1 MRICIG
7 IGRPHGIIVLGQSDV
22 TEGDTA
28 LRNQHH
34 LVQLAHH
41 WLSMSNLACCLEALI
56 DDEMACTAE
65 AEEHIPVGVK
75 SMSNDW
81 RLRPPKRR
89 RRSCGQCR

>member
-1 MRICIG
+1 MRTCIS
-7 IGRPHGIIVLGQSDV
+7 IGRPHGSVVLGQSDV

-34 LVQLAHH
+34 LVQLALH
-41 WLSMSNLACCLEALI
+41 WLSMSNLACCLKAFLI
-56 DDEMACTAE
+56 ADEKACTAE
-65 AEEHIPVGVK
+65 VEEHIPVVVR

-89 RRSCGQCR
+89 RRSCGR